1 MIRINLLSEGK
12 KAVRATRAP
21 TAGMTIAGQ
30 DLGTILLAVG
40 FVAGVVAGGANV
52 MMVKNQVKEKDR
64 QIAAAQREADELAAI
79 LEEVAD
85 YESKKASLEN
95 KIQVINDL
103 KANQRGPVRIMD
115 EVSRALP
122 QLLWLTNLDMKGS
135 VITIKGEAFNPNAI
149 ANLIDNLDKVPE
161 FQEPVLQD
169 MPLKKD
175 LYGFTVKFNFAPVA
189 VSGLDENPD
198 SAG

>member
-12 KAVRATRAP
+12 KAVRASRAP

-30 DLGTILLAVG
+30 DLGTILMGVG
-40 FVAGVVAGGANV
+40 FIAGLAAGATNV
-52 MMVKNQVKEKDR
+52 MMVKNEVKEKDR
-64 QIAAAQREADELAAI
+64 QIAAAQKEADELAAI

-85 YESKKASLEN
+85 YESKKANLEN
-95 KIQVINDL
+95 KIQVINEL

-135 VITIKGEAFNPNAI
+135 EITIKGEAFNPNAI

-189 VSGLDENPD
+189 VSGLEESPD